1 MSQQYPQNP
10 QQPGYGYPQQ
20 QPGQTQPGW
29 AGPGAPQQ
37 QWGAPQPPKKNKAG
51 KIIGLGCLGVV
62 ALFVVIGIVAALAS
76 SGGDSTDS
84 SSKDKAISAASSQPK
99 GDDSQEA
106 PAAKKPA
113 EKPAEPNKTQAE
125 QFQACVAKSGTPTEK
140 AAVKHVTKV
149 TGTDK
154 RNDILDSAEVW
165 TDYTGGF
172 MSDNTGDA
180 KLIATAFTS
189 CYESK
194 NGLVTVYGKDGDLIT
209 TANY

>member
-20 QPGQTQPGW
+20 PGQQQPGW

-37 QWGAPQPPKKNKAG
+37 MWGAPPPQPPKKSSAG
-51 KIIGLGCLGVV
+51 KIIGFGCLGVV
-62 ALFVVIGIVAALAS
+62 ALFVVIGIVAALA
-76 SGGDSTDS
+76 GGGSDSTDNS
-84 SSKDKAISAASSQPK
+84 NKDKAIAAASSDPK
-99 GDDSQEA
+99 AHDSQKA
-106 PAAKKPA
+106 PAKKPA
-113 EKPAEPNKTQAE
+113 EKPVESNKTQAE

-140 AAVKHVTKV
+140 SAVKHVTKV

-154 RNDILDSAEVW
+154 RNDLLDSAEVW

-172 MSDNTGDA
+172 MSDNSGDA

-194 NGLVTVYGKDGDLIT
+194 NGLVTVYGKDGDMIT
-209 TANY
+209 NANY